1 MLKFFGKKNKQ
12 NNKNDILINFDSY
25 SSLSNKES
33 FIVKCTFKEEKH

>member
-1 MLKFFGKKNKQ
+1 MLKFFGKKNKK

-33 FIVKCTFKEEKH
+33 LIVKCTFKEEKH